1 MATNVTLSSTAR
13 TNLLS
18 IQNTASLIGRTQDRL
33 STGLAIKSPIDDA
46 VKYFQAKSLSDRAS
60 DLTERKDGIDQGVQ
74 ALEATLKATD
84 GMEKLVKQMKGIVDG
99 ARSQSASERKE
110 AQNQMKELATQ
121 IQRLVD
127 DASYKGLNL
136 INSNTST
143 LTVRFSEKSD
153 SQLAVKGVDLNV
165 QKFFVDKDGKEL
177 GAISVG
183 ACAGTADD
191 KFVYKIDLA
200 QDGAA
205 FVKALGFTLGLDA
218 YTISKASI
226 LANFNA
232 KADAV
237 LQGFDKTITNLRSK
251 ASNIANNASILRV
264 RLDFTKEYVNVL
276 QTGSDKLTLADLNEE
291 GANIMALQTR
301 QQLGIQALSLAG
313 QAEQS
318 ILRLVQ

>member
-33 STGLAIKSPIDDA
+33 STGLAVKSPIDDA

-60 DLTERKDGIDQGVQ
+60 DLTERKDGIDQGVH
-74 ALEATLKATD
+74 ALEATVKATE
-84 GMEKLVKQMKGIVDG
+84 GMEKLVKQMKGIVDA
-99 ARSQSASERKE
+99 ARSQSTAERKE
-110 AQNQMKELATQ
+110 AQKQLKELVTQ
-121 IQRLVD
+121 VQRLVD

-136 INSNTST
+136 INSSSST
-143 LTVRFSEKSD
+143 LSVRFSEKSD
-153 SQLAVKGVDLNV
+153 SKLDVKGVNLNASAFYLNTAGV
-165 QKFFVDKDGKEL
+165 AL
-177 GAISVG
+177 GVSATAV
-183 ACAGTADD
+183 AGDI
-191 KFVYKIDLA
+191 VS
-200 QDGAA
+200 
-205 FVKALGFTLGLDA
+205 ALGFCNQLSVYDLADAAVLATFNEQADTVLKGLD
-218 YTISKASI
+218 
-226 LANFNA
+226 
-232 KADAV
+232 
-237 LQGFDKTITNLRSK
+237 QTITNLRSK
-251 ASNIANNASILRV
+251 ASNIANNAAILRV

-276 QTGSDKLTLADLNEE
+276 QGGADKLTLADLNEE

>member
-46 VKYFQAKSLSDRAS
+46 VKYFQAKSLSDRAG
-60 DLTERKDGIDQGVQ
+60 DLSERKDGIDQGVS
-74 ALEATLKATD
+74 ALEATLKATE
-84 GMEKLVKQMKGIVDG
+84 GMEKLVKQMKGIVDA
-99 ARSQSASERKE
+99 ARSQSVAERTE
-110 AQNQMKELATQ
+110 AQNQLKELVGQ
-121 IQRLVD
+121 VQSLVD

-136 INSNTST
+136 LNSTSSK
-143 LTVRFSEKSD
+143 LTVRFSEKST
-153 SQLAVKGVDLNV
+153 SALSVTGVDFNSAEFYL
-165 QKFFVDKDGKEL
+165 QSDGTTPSAVDTTGDATDI
-177 GAISVG
+177 AIS
-183 ACAGTADD
+183 
-191 KFVYKIDLA
+191 
-200 QDGAA
+200 
-205 FVKALGFTLGLDA
+205 LGFTAGMETYDLTDSAELATFNTEANTVLAGLDA
-218 YTISKASI
+218 
-226 LANFNA
+226 
-232 KADAV
+232 
-237 LQGFDKTITNLRSK
+237 TITNLRSK
-251 ASNIANNASILRV
+251 SANIANNAAILRV

-276 QTGSDKLTLADLNEE
+276 QGGSDKLTLADLNEE

>member
-46 VKYFQAKSLSDRAS
+46 VKYFQAKSLSDRAG
-60 DLTERKDGIDQGVQ
+60 DLSERKDGIDQGVS
-74 ALEATLKATD
+74 ALEATLKATE
-84 GMEKLVKQMKGIVDG
+84 GMEKLVKQMKGIVDA
-99 ARSQSASERKE
+99 ARSQSKAERTE
-110 AQNQMKELATQ
+110 AQNQLKELVTQ
-121 IQRLVD
+121 VQRLVD

-136 INSNTST
+136 INSDTST
-143 LTVRFSEKSD
+143 LSVRFSEKSD
-153 SQLAVKGVDLNV
+153 SKLDVKGVNLNV
-165 QKFFVDKDGKEL
+165 SEFFLDDGGVAAEVDAAAAAA
-177 GAISVG
+177 AIMS
-183 ACAGTADD
+183 
-191 KFVYKIDLA
+191 K
-200 QDGAA
+200 
-205 FVKALGFTLGLDA
+205 LGFTGALQDYDLSVAADL
-218 YTISKASI
+218 AS
-226 LANFNA
+226 FNA
-232 KADAV
+232 KADTV
-237 LQGFDKTITNLRSK
+237 LKGLDQTITNLRSK
-251 ASNIANNASILRV
+251 AANIANNASILRV

-276 QTGSDKLTLADLNEE
+276 QGGSDKLTLADLNEE

>member
-74 ALEATLKATD
+74 ALEATVKATE
-84 GMEKLVKQMKGIVDG
+84 GMEKLVKQMKGIVDA
-99 ARSQSASERKE
+99 ARSQSVAERTE
-110 AQNQMKELATQ
+110 AQNQLKELVSQ
-121 IQRLVD
+121 VQRLVD

-136 INSNTST
+136 LNASTST
-143 LTVRFSEKSD
+143 LSVRFSEKSD
-153 SQLAVKGVDLNV
+153 SKLDVNGVN
-165 QKFFVDKDGKEL
+165 FNAAEFYRN
-177 GAISVG
+177 SVG
-183 ACAGTADD
+183 ATRTVAVDPTDD
-191 KFVYKIDLA
+191 ASDMV
-200 QDGAA
+200 
-205 FVKALGFTLGLDA
+205 VALGFTQGLHEYVLTNAADL
-218 YTISKASI
+218 AS
-226 LANFNA
+226 FNA
-232 KADAV
+232 HADVV
-237 LQGFDKTITNLRSK
+237 LQGLDRTITNLRSK

>member
-1 MATNVTLSSTAR
+1 MSTNVTLSSTAR

-46 VKYFQAKSLSDRAS
+46 VKYFQAKSLSDRAG
-60 DLTERKDGIDQGVQ
+60 DLSERKDGIDQGVS
-74 ALEATLKATD
+74 ALEATLKATE

-110 AQNQMKELATQ
+110 AQNQLKELVSQ
-121 IQRLVD
+121 VQRLVD

-136 INSNTST
+136 INSSTST
-143 LTVRFSEKSD
+143 LSVRFSEKSD
-153 SQLAVKGVDLNV
+153 SKLDVKGVNLNAV
-165 QKFFVDKDGKEL
+165 KFYLKE
-177 GAISVG
+177 S
-183 ACAGTADD
+183 GTAIGL
-191 KFVYKIDLA
+191 VATGVASAVVA
-200 QDGAA
+200 Q
-205 FVKALGFTLGLDA
+205 LGFA
-218 YTISKASI
+218 SHFNAAISKASI
-226 LANFNA
+226 LAVFNS
-232 KADAV
+232 KADTV
-237 LQGFDKTITNLRSK
+237 LKGLDRTITNLRSK
-251 ASNIANNASILRV
+251 SANIANNAAILRV